1 MLIDKKNIIY
11 RSISLCVILVAL
23 IAILV
28 GCSGDKSS
36 SSVTTE
42 ETIVS
47 NDSAVEVVD
56 MVIDHD
62 EENVEDTD
70 NVSEDEVASSESENE
85 ADDSEEVV
93 EDETPVL
100 LDPNG
105 NAVDL
110 SQPVTLTAGEDAF
123 VLYISGIDVW
133 GSVTTQSR
141 SDVNILAVVNT
152 KTGKILLINTPRDYY
167 VPIPVSAG
175 ACDKLTHAGL
185 YGIDCSMGAL
195 ESLYGV
201 NIDYYLRMNFSGFE
215 AIINAMGGI
224 DVYSEYTFTVDPIKT
239 YNAGMNHL
247 TGLEALAFARERHA
261 FADGDNQRGKNQME
275 IIKAMV
281 AKVTTPEF
289 LYSYND
295 TLNQISGMYQ
305 TDISNSTIY
314 DLVRYQLT
322 SGTSW
327 QIDTY
332 SVSGSGS
339 YEPTYSVPSQNL
351 YVMIPNQAQIETA
364 KAMIATV
371 LSE

>member
-1 MLIDKKNIIY
+1 MLISKKNITN
-11 RSISLCVILVAL
+11 RSILLSVVLVAL

-28 GCSGDKSS
+28 GCSGEKSGPA
-36 SSVTTE
+36 VPVE
-42 ETIVS
+42 ETNATS
-47 NDSAVEVVD
+47 DSAVEEVD
-56 MVIDHD
+56 MVIDLD
-62 EENVEDTD
+62 EEDKEE
-70 NVSEDEVASSESENE
+70 VSEDEVASSESENE
-85 ADDSEEVV
+85 ADDSEEAV

-339 YEPTYSVPSQNL
+339 YKPTYSVPSQNL
-351 YVMIPNQAQIETA
+351 YVMMPNQAQIETA